1 MTDTETISTATY
13 CYVHPTRE
21 TSLRCK
27 RCERY
32 ICASCSVRTPT
43 GYVCRECVK
52 AHQKSFDTAEW
63 YDYALGFITAGFL
76 SGVAAFLVTLIGRI
90 GFFGWFLI
98 AAGAPVAATA
108 IAEAVRFVTQRH
120 RSRPLFITIAAG
132 VVTGA
137 LPIALFQ
144 VLRMDLFGILFQV
157 IYLVIAVPLIYSR
170 LSGIQL
176 FK

>member
-1 MTDTETISTATY
+1 MTDSTVTY
-13 CYVHPTRE
+13 CYAHPTRE

-32 ICASCSVRTPT
+32 MCASCSVRTPT
-43 GYVCRECVK
+43 GYVCRDCVK

-63 YDYALGFITAGFL
+63 YDYGLGFITAAIL
-76 SGVAAFLVTLIGRI
+76 SGVAAFLVTLIGGI

-98 AAGAPVAATA
+98 AAGAPIAGTA
-108 IAEAVRFVTQRH
+108 IAESVRFVTRRH

-132 VVTGA
+132 VVAGA
-137 LPIALFQ
+137 LPIVLFQ
-144 VLRMDLFGILFQV
+144 LLALNLFGILFQV
-157 IYLVIAVPLIYSR
+157 IYLVIAVPLVYTR

-176 FK
+176 FR